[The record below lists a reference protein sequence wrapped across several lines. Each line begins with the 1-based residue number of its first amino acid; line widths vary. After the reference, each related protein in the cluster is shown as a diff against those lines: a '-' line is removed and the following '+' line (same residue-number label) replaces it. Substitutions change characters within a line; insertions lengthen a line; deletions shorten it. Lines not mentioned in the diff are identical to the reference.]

1 MVVMEDKKETEEIQS
16 PDDIQKVLMSIR
28 NIGRKNDEPAKKL
41 LNYLAG
47 KQEWT
52 HEQCMK
58 FYESIICY
66 YLDNEEQQNL
76 ILAVSGRLDGYK
88 SLSTAAQCRNTYL
101 ENRAKDRD
109 TCDKQVDITD
119 GAIRKQ
125 EDKLLGKVAK
135 DLYDDFNNGK
145 IPPLLKLWIPGKQ
158 PKIKIFKD
166 SLWKSTNEKPLLWL
180 LSIVNILLFLVY
192 SFFMCLANIS
202 LFRQNDTLLK
212 LIGNT
217 TAPKNEAPPIEEI
230 TAKTEISL
238 TPGQKKDLE
247 LGVSPY
253 DADLADLHCKIDNED
268 LVAIT
273 INWEA
278 VGLGGWLETESDT
291 TIITFW
297 GGEAAPVNVNVIVVK
312 SGNRSN
318 DSDWEYYAELD

>member
-16 PDDIQKVLMSIR
+16 SDDIQKVLMSIR
-28 NIGRKNDEPAKKL
+28 NIGRKDDEPAKKL

-58 FYESIICY
+58 FYESIICH

-109 TCDKQVDITD
+109 ICDKQADITD
-119 GAIRKQ
+119 EAIRKQ
-125 EDKLLGKVAK
+125 EYKLLGKVAK

-145 IPPLLKLWIPGKQ
+145 ISPLLKLWIPGKQ
-158 PKIKIFKD
+158 PKTTAIKDF
-166 SLWKSTNEKPLLWL
+166 LRKSVTEKPSLWL
-180 LSIVNILLFLVY
+180 LSIVSISLILVY
-192 SFFMCLANIS
+192 SFFMCLTNIS
-202 LFRQNDTLLK
+202 LSRQNDILLK
-212 LIGNT
+212 LIENT
-217 TAPKNEAPPIEEI
+217 TIPKNEAPPIEKI
-230 TAKTEISL
+230 TAKSVIYL

-247 LGVSPY
+247 LDVSP
-253 DADLADLHCKIDNED
+253 DAADWADLHYRIDNED
-268 LVAIT
+268 LVAVT
-273 INWEA
+273 NNWEA
-278 VGLGGWLETESDT
+278 VGLDGWLETENDT

-318 DSDWEYYAELD
+318 DSDWGYYSELD